1 MVWLNTTQRRKF
13 GLINKFYV
21 CFYFRLFVF
30 EHSFNLFMVNI
41 FIMHA
46 LNTITLLFKPQLF
59 YQPKEDMQLMD
70 EESLNNYL
78 VIITS
83 VVGVGCLLVSIL

>member
-1 MVWLNTTQRRKF
+1 
-13 GLINKFYV
+13 
-21 CFYFRLFVF
+21 
-30 EHSFNLFMVNI
+30 
-41 FIMHA
+41 MHA